1 MGKHSAP
8 EPEAKKPHRF
18 AVLPAIILS
27 VLVVFCAASGVF
39 AFRVHDRMA
48 RNHQDMAHAA
58 LSLFVADPLDLFRKD
73 RLYVLVMGIDYNYD
87 DKDQPFSK
95 GARSDTIMVAAL
107 DLVSRAVNVLSVPR
121 DALVTYPSGR
131 QDKINA
137 AYAIGGEK
145 LSDQVI
151 GSFLGL
157 PATAPDHYFDRYIV
171 LKINATKELID
182 AIGGI
187 DVPVDEQMDYDD
199 TWGHLHIHFK
209 PGLTHMNGEN
219 AVSYSRF
226 RHDACSDPCRI
237 KRQQQIL
244 QITIAKLR
252 NDKFND
258 LAHVGDLI
266 GVVNRNVVTDFSDDE
281 KRSLAMAFSGIDTKS
296 MRMAQVPFIADRD
309 MGGDLGDVLIPD
321 DEKKAEIVAKVL
333 TGPMGPQPTPGPDQL
348 AAIPPASVHVE
359 VQNGSGRQ
367 GVGAKM
373 ATFLRSK
380 GFVVSSIGNAA
391 SFGYDTTE
399 IHAHSKIFGVGDKV
413 KAAIALP
420 NVPVTSDATATPS
433 AQTADVTVIIG
444 RDFAYPPAVKSG
456 TQAASAADTK

>member
-1 MGKHSAP
+1 MGKHLAP
-8 EPEAKKPHRF
+8 EPERRPHRF
-18 AVLPAIILS
+18 AIIPAVILAL
-27 VLVVFCAASGVF
+27 LVVFCAASGIF

-48 RNHQDMAHAA
+48 RNHQDVAHAA

-73 RLYVLVMGIDYNYD
+73 RLYVLLMGIDYNYD
-87 DKDQPFSK
+87 AKDLPFSK
-95 GARSDTIMVAAL
+95 GARSDTIMVAAM
-107 DLVSRAVNVLSVPR
+107 DLVSRSVNVLSVPR
-121 DALVTYPSGR
+121 DSLVTYPSGR
-131 QDKINA
+131 QDRINA
-137 AYAIGGEK
+137 AYANGGER

-151 GSFLGL
+151 GNFLGL
-157 PATAPDHYFDRYIV
+157 PPISQDHYFDRYIV

-187 DVPVDEQMDYDD
+187 DVPVEQQMDYDD

-209 PGLTHMNGEN
+209 PGMTHMNGDQ

-237 KRQQQIL
+237 KRQQQVL

-258 LAHVGDLI
+258 LAHIGDLI

-296 MRMAQVPFIADRD
+296 IQMGQVPFVGNRD
-309 MGGDLGDVLIPD
+309 LGGDIGDVLIPD
-321 DEKKAEIVAKVL
+321 DPKKVELVAKLL
-333 TGPMGPQPTPGPDQL
+333 TGPMGPQPTPGPNDI
-348 AAIPPASVHVE
+348 AAIDPASVHVD

-367 GVGAKM
+367 GVGAKL
-373 ATFLRSK
+373 AAALRAK
-380 GFVVSSIGNAA
+380 GFVVSSVGNAP

-399 IHAHSKIFGVGDKV
+399 IHAHSKIFGAGDKV
-413 KAAIALP
+413 KSALTLP
-420 NVPVTSDATATPS
+420 NATVSADTATPV
-433 AQTADVTVIIG
+433 AQVTDVTVIIG
-444 RDFAYPPAVKSG
+444 RDYAYPATVVKSG
-456 TQAASAADTK
+456 TQAASATEK

>member
-1 MGKHSAP
+1 MGKHVAP
-8 EPEAKKPHRF
+8 EVKPHRF
-18 AVLPAIILS
+18 AFIPAIILT
-27 VLVVFCAASGVF
+27 VLVIFCAATGVF

-48 RNHQDMAHAA
+48 RNNQDIAHAA
-58 LSLFVADPLDLFRKD
+58 MSLFVADPLDVFRKD

-87 DKDQPFSK
+87 DRDQPFSK
-95 GARSDTIMVAAL
+95 GARSDTIMVGAL
-107 DLVSRAVNVLSVPR
+107 DLISRSVNVLSVPR
-121 DALVTYPSGR
+121 DTLVTFPSGH

-145 LSDQVI
+145 LADQVI

-157 PATAPDHYFDRYIV
+157 PAISPDHYFDRYII

-199 TWGHLHIHFK
+199 DWGHLHIHFK
-209 PGLTHMNGEN
+209 PGLTHMNGEQ

-237 KRQQQIL
+237 KRQQQVL

-258 LAHVGDLI
+258 LAHVGELI
-266 GVVNRNVVTDFSDDE
+266 GVLNRNVVTDLSDDE
-281 KRSLAMAFSGIDTKS
+281 KRSLAMAFSGIDTKT
-296 MRMAQVPFIADRD
+296 MQMAQVPNLGDRD

-321 DEKKAEIVAKVL
+321 DEKKAEMVAKLL
-333 TGPMGPQPTPGPDQL
+333 TGPMGPQPTPAPDQI
-348 AAIPPASVHVE
+348 AAIAPSTVRIE
-359 VQNGSGRQ
+359 VRNGSGRQ

-373 ATFLRSK
+373 AAMLRAK
-380 GFVVSSIGNAA
+380 GFVVASVGNAD

-399 IHAHSKIFGVGDKV
+399 IHAHSKIAGAGDKV

-420 NVPVTSDATATPS
+420 NAPVMSDTATPQAS
-433 AQTADVTVIIG
+433 ASGTDVTVIVG

-456 TQAASAADTK
+456 TQAASATDSK